1 MFQCVSKN
9 ILVSYLKDLLNQKIL
24 PILLFSASTTKLSD
38 QFFRSEDD
46 INYRKNPLTVIL
58 KS

>member
-1 MFQCVSKN
+1 MLQCVSKS

-24 PILLFSASTTKLSD
+24 PVLLFSASTTELSD

-46 INYRKNPLTVIL
+46 INYHKNTLAVIL
-58 KS
+58 KP